1 MALQEFISKFYSE
14 GGPSFLNR
22 FEVEIASPVVAS
34 AVETQQEI
42 TESERLRGIVRKTVN
57 IPAAEFVSFKVVSVT
72 MPGKNIRTTTN
83 ENVYG
88 PTYEMA
94 QGLTYAE
101 SIAMNFYLSTNHFER
116 TYFMN
121 WMDFIVKPDSYNLE
135 YYDNYKKNIQLYQL
149 DKSNQRTAGIQLLD
163 CYPKTIG
170 AVEYAQENGEVGQIS
185 VEFVF
190 KEHYHTDGLGRILDR
205 RYAPQ
210 ADLSINA
217 RQKGRD
223 VSPFGGLDFDF

>member
-1 MALQEFISKFYSE
+1 MALQEFISKFYAG
-14 GGPSFLNR
+14 GGPTFLNR
-22 FEVEIASPVVAS
+22 FEVEISSPVGLGPVQ
-34 AVETQQEI
+34 TQQEI
-42 TESERLRGIVRKTVN
+42 SAAERLRGIVSKTVAVQ
-57 IPAAEFVSFKVVSVT
+57 AAEFVSFKVVNVT

-101 SIAMNFYLSTNHFER
+101 SIAMNFYLSANHFER
-116 TYFMN
+116 TYFMS

-135 YYDNYKKNIQLYQL
+135 YYDNYKKNIQIYQL
-149 DKSNQRTAGIQLLD
+149 DKSNTRTAGIQLLD

-170 AVEYAQENGEVGQIS
+170 AIEYSQENGEVGQIN

-190 KEHYHTDGLGRILDR
+190 KEHYHTDGLGRILDK
-205 RYAPQ
+205 RYSPQ
-210 ADLSINA
+210 ADLSVNA
-217 RQKGRD
+217 RQRGRE
-223 VSPFGGLDFDF
+223 VSPFGALDFDF

>member
-1 MALQEFISKFYSE
+1 
-14 GGPSFLNR
+14 
-22 FEVEIASPVVAS
+22 
-34 AVETQQEI
+34 
-42 TESERLRGIVRKTVN
+42 
-57 IPAAEFVSFKVVSVT
+57 
-72 MPGKNIRTTTN
+72 
-83 ENVYG
+83 
-88 PTYEMA
+88 
-94 QGLTYAE
+94 
-101 SIAMNFYLSTNHFER
+101 MNFYLSTNHFER